1 VALIDRVYD
10 PESWTILAVEEI
22 IFSNLVGNKHLKEL
36 TIMNCPHLDGVFFS
50 IEKLLCD
57 ISSIERISNSNHTLE
72 SILLGGYMFSFS
84 TTFPKK
90 MPRAQ

>member
-22 IFSNLVGNKHLKEL
+22 FSSLVENKHLNEL
-36 TIMNCPHLDGVFFS
+36 TTMNCPHLDGDFFS

-90 MPRAQ
+90 MPQAQ